1 MTLTTIE
8 DISKIVA
15 FGGDDPD
22 DLGTNEPEEEKE
34 LGLEDDDEKDPE
46 EDPEKKLEE
55 ELDEDDVE
63 EE

>member
-15 FGGDDPD
+15 FGGDDTD
-22 DLGTNEPEEEKE
+22 ETGIDGTEEEKE
-34 LGLEDDDEKDPE
+34 LGLEDDDLKED
-46 EDPEKKLEE
+46 DPEKESEE
-55 ELDEDDVE
+55 PDEDDVE